1 MIREKD
7 KDSLHSNFSLGLI
20 MLSYDYDAVSVVK
33 MIIYDCFFNVFLL
46 LFIIVYII
54 TIVFVG
60 VG

>member
-33 MIIYDCFFNVFLL
+33 MIIYDYFLMFLL
-46 LFIIVYII
+46 LFIIVYI
-54 TIVFVG
+54 
-60 VG
+60 

>member
-33 MIIYDCFFNVFLL
+33 MIIYDCFLMFLL